1 MYQASRDVPKAQ
13 GANAIPKAMR
23 DDSKFNK
30 DSKVFFGGDVDDSSS
45 AYGRAAQA
53 FYGQG
58 QGGERVDPKKTLGGK
73 FENI

>member
-1 MYQASRDVPKAQ
+1 
-13 GANAIPKAMR
+13 MR

-45 AYGRAAQA
+45 AYGRATQA